1 MKFKFLGRNG
11 LQVSAVGLGCMG
23 MSHAYGK
30 PPDNPNHNEEVV
42 GEALYKFRDKVVI
55 ATKCGIRF
63 AHPDLQAITTSSPM
77 VGRRQ
82 YAVRWRARCADCVP
96 IISTSTISTALT
108 KMWNRK

>member
-30 PPDNPNHNEEVV
+30 PADNPNHNEEVV

-63 AHPDLQAITTSSPM
+63 AHPDLASNHDIITDGVTKIGDSVFYGCTSLDSVIM
-77 VGRRQ
+77 QLKRK
-82 YAVRWRARCADCVP
+82 
-96 IISTSTISTALT
+96 SLT
-108 KMWNRK
+108 YLLEG